1 VDFVSLGESHR
12 DPSPGAIQ
20 PAFRLSV
27 QSIAVVV
34 FRQFATGDADLPY
47 PYNIYSPT
55 DSLAPQNGSVT
66 VRDEISALLG
76 SVLV

>member
-1 VDFVSLGESHR
+1 MDFVSLGESDR

-27 QSIAVVV
+27 QSIVVVV
-34 FRQFATGDADLPY
+34 FCQFATGDADLPY